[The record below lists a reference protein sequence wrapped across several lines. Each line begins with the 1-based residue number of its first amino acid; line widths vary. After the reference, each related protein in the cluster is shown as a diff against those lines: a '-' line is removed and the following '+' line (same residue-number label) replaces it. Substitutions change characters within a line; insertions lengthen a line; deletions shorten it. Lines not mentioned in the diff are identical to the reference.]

1 MKKKQN
7 LITVKIEYSCS
18 DDFDWVIDGY
28 SKVLR
33 FTYNRVLENP
43 KRSTKELTEL
53 QKNMHN
59 KPDLNSHLCNSS
71 IYDAK
76 AIVDANDK
84 PIIFG
89 GKSNF
94 IKRCQHK
101 ISKEDFLKNRQ
112 SPIYSVGES
121 VQRGNRLFSIIDEAT
136 IMFKPDR
143 KHHYKLNLFHVGRN
157 RIKLLNRL
165 KQLQDNKCL
174 PITYKLDKKFVYLTF
189 DYNTVNQYNYKVKQN
204 RVIAIDMNPNYLGY
218 SVVDWKNSNRY
229 QVIESGSFSLKELN
243 DYQNSLSV
251 ASNSKEASYIHNK
264 RKHEIIHIAQRLF
277 EICKHYKCEVFSVED
292 LNFRNDRNNKNSK
305 KLNRLLNNQWLRSLL
320 YNQIKKRVLAS
331 CTTFVEVQPQY
342 SSFIGNTVYRNL
354 KLPDECL
361 ASIEIG
367 RRGFEFSTQYLF
379 NRRPHE
385 KTVIFPQMDAV
396 KNQLS
401 ISLAEI
407 GIDVP
412 VIMNWK
418 DIYSLVKKSGMKYR
432 FSMSDAIK
440 SHPDSLFSKFYKQRY
455 LNVNIF
461 V

>member
-1 MKKKQN
+1 MKKKQS
-7 LITVKIEYSCS
+7 LITFKIEYSCDS
-18 DDFDWVIDGY
+18 DINSVIEDY

-33 FTYNRVLENP
+33 FTYNRVLEDP
-43 KRSTKELTEL
+43 KLSTKELTEL
-53 QKNMHN
+53 QKGMKN
-59 KPDLNSHLCNSS
+59 KPELNSHLCNSA
-71 IYDAK
+71 IYNAR

-89 GKSNF
+89 GKANF

-112 SPIYSVGES
+112 SPIYSVGEAI
-121 VQRGNRLFSIIDEAT
+121 QKGNRLFTIIDEST
-136 IMFKPDR
+136 IVFKPDR
-143 KHHYKLNLFHVGRN
+143 KHHFKLNLFNVGNN
-157 RIKLLNRL
+157 RIKTLNKL

-174 PITYKLDKKFVYLTF
+174 PITYKLDNRFIYITF
-189 DYNTVNQYNYKVKQN
+189 DYNQLNQYNYKVKQN
-204 RVIAIDMNPNYLGY
+204 RIIAIDMNPNYLGY
-218 SVVDWKNSNRY
+218 SVADWKDSNNY
-229 QVIESGSFSLKELN
+229 QIIESGSFSLKELN

-251 ASNSKEASYIHNK
+251 SSDNSETQYINNK
-264 RKHEIIHIAQRLF
+264 RKHEVIHIAKRLF
-277 EICKHYKCEVFSVED
+277 KICKHYKCEVFALED
-292 LNFRNDRNNKNSK
+292 LNFKSDNRDKKSK
-305 KLNRLLNNQWLRSLL
+305 KLNKLLNNQWLRNLL

-331 CTTFVEVQPQY
+331 TTTFVEVQPQY
-342 SSFIGNTVYRNL
+342 SSFIGNMVYRNN

-412 VIMNWK
+412 VIVNWK
-418 DIYSLVKKSGMKYR
+418 DVYGLVKKSGLKYR
-432 FSMSDAIK
+432 FSMSDAIFE
-440 SHPDSLFSKFYKQRY
+440 HPDSLFSKFYKQRY